1 MAQNTARKNSG
12 ALVPRRAVG
21 PDGLGWWVEQYFR
34 HAVTTS
40 PASQQVQRRDLRLFL
55 RYLQAED
62 GTDQR
67 LAWTPRLA
75 RAFQQHLR
83 QTLTPEGRR
92 AWSDK
97 TIQRILAHCKTF
109 ATWVH
114 THQPFPLGYPMA
126 AIKLPV
132 LGTGLEVDRALTA
145 AERRRLLD
153 AADLLLAIG
162 GRSKDRKRYKTG
174 ERPSART

>member
-1 MAQNTARKNSG
+1 MVGGSVFSARGDGQSG
-12 ALVPRRAVG
+12 VAAGAVPRFASV
-21 PDGLGWWVEQYFR
+21 
-34 HAVTTS
+34 S
-40 PASQQVQRRDLRLFL
+40 PISAT
-55 RYLQAED
+55 EE

-83 QTLTPEGRR
+83 QTLTPEGHR

-97 TIQRILAHCKTF
+97 TIQRILAHLKTF

-114 THQPFPLGYPMA
+114 THQPFPLGHPMA
-126 AIKLPV
+126 AIKLPA
-132 LGTGLEVDRALTA
+132 LGTGLERDRTLTA

-162 GRSKDRKRYKTG
+162 GRS
-174 ERPSART
+174 